1 MRKQVWRLLLPLMLT
16 GCASIVGS
24 NEETLYIDSTP
35 TEAYYAVIDR
45 NGDLIATGKTP
56 QSVVLKKSDGSYFG
70 KREYTLTLK
79 QEGYYSTMMPLEYRF
94 SHWYTFGNILFF
106 GVPGWLVVDPFSGGM
121 YTLKEDHVNAILRPC
136 PPGPFNHMCS

>member
-1 MRKQVWRLLLPLMLT
+1 MKKLIRLLLPLMLT
-16 GCASIVGS
+16 GCASLVGDS
-24 NEETLYIDSTP
+24 EETLYIDSSP
-35 TEAYYAVIDR
+35 TAAYYAIIDR
-45 NGDLIATGKTP
+45 DGNTIATGQTP

-94 SHWYTFGNILFF
+94 SHWYTFGNIIFF
-106 GVPGWLVVDPFSGGM
+106 GVPGWFIVDPFSGGM
-121 YTLKEDHVNAILRPC
+121 YTLKEDRINAILRPC

>member
-1 MRKQVWRLLLPLMLT
+1 MMKKVWQLLLPLLLT
-16 GCASIVGS
+16 GCASLVGS
-24 NEETLYIDSTP
+24 SEETVYIDSNP
-35 TEAYYAVIDR
+35 VAYYAIIDR
-45 NGDLIATGKTP
+45 DGNIIATGQTP

-94 SHWYTFGNILFF
+94 SRWYTFGNIIFF
-106 GVPGWLVVDPFSGGM
+106 GVPGWFIVDPFSGGM
-121 YTLKEDHVNAILRPC
+121 YTFKEERIHTILRPC

>member
-1 MRKQVWRLLLPLMLT
+1 MKKLLWLLLPLMLT

-35 TEAYYAVIDR
+35 KEAYFAVIGRD
-45 NGDLIATGKTP
+45 GEMIATGQTP

-79 QEGYYSTMMPLEYRF
+79 QEGYYSTMMPLEYRL
-94 SHWYTFGNILFF
+94 SRWYTFGNIIFF
-106 GVPGWLVVDPFSGGM
+106 GVPGWFIVDPFSGGM
-121 YTLKEDHVNAILRPC
+121 YTLKEERVHAILRPC